1 MILMQTLI
9 KKIQSLPPDAQR
21 QVEEYVDFL
30 LSRHAP
36 HTARKLSQDSAH
48 GLARYGDQYIA
59 LELQK
64 KALEWWNPFRQTK
77 YEDIDQ

>member
-1 MILMQTLI
+1 MQTLME
-9 KKIQSLPPDAQR
+9 KIRSLPPDVQQ

-48 GLARYGDQYIA
+48 GLARYGDQYTA

-64 KALEWWNPFRQTK
+64 KALEWRG
-77 YEDIDQ
+77 IDCVPC

>member
-1 MILMQTLI
+1 MRTLME
-9 KKIQSLPPDAQR
+9 KIQSLPPDVQR

-30 LSRHAP
+30 LSRHAANP
-36 HTARKLSQDSAH
+36 TERKLSQDWAH
-48 GLARYGDQYIA
+48 GLARYAHQYTA